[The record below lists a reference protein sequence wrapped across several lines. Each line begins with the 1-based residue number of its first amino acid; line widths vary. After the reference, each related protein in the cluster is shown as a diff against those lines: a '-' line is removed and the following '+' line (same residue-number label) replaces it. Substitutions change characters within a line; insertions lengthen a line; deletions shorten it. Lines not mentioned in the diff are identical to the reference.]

1 MGAMTHE
8 EGEALVEAL
17 AKAVTSLTDI
27 GNGYLDGELDEP
39 RADTVARGRA
49 LCEKYGWNFD

>member
-1 MGAMTHE
+1 MGAMTHK

-17 AKAVTSLTDI
+17 AKAVTSLEDI
-27 GNGYLDGELDEP
+27 GAGWSHGELHEP
-39 RADTVARGRA
+39 LDDTVARGRA

>member
-17 AKAVTSLTDI
+17 AKAVTSLEDI
-27 GNGYLDGELDEP
+27 GSGYPDKELNEP
-39 RADTVARGRA
+39 REDTVARGRS
-49 LCEKYGWNFD
+49 LCERYGWNFD